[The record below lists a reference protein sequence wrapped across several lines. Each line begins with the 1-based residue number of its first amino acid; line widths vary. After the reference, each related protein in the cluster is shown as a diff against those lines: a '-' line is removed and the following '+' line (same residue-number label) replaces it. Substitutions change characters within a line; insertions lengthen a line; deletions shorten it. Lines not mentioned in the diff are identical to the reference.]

1 MLALPI
7 ALQMLLQSMLGM
19 ADVMMVSGLG
29 SEAVA
34 AVGLAAK
41 LHFLLLVVMG
51 GLATGCSVLVA
62 QYSGA
67 NKFSRCQRTL
77 AVTLVVG
84 VVLVMPFVL
93 LFGVA
98 PGIWLRWVNPD
109 PQVVELAAQY
119 LRITAPAL
127 LLIQVSITFEA
138 SLRALGNTTLPL
150 LAGALS
156 VVINVALNYVLI
168 FGHFGFPALG
178 VAGAAWGTLVARAL
192 QMLFIL
198 AWIYGRNHGFALRWS
213 HFQEALAGPV
223 IKRFVAFSLPLMVN
237 YGIWGLGN
245 ATYHVLTGY
254 AGTHALA
261 VMGVIVPIESAFF
274 ALFVGLANASAVMV
288 GRSLGADNQ
297 EEAWRLYKIFDRLT
311 VILVILLALLLWS
324 IRPWILGFFDQV
336 EEPAA
341 SLLNHTLMIFCA
353 LVWIKVMNMVRIIGV
368 LRAGGDNRFVLITD
382 VTVMWVIG
390 LPVVAFAI
398 FGLGLPFLFIY
409 ALMFLED
416 AFKFVP
422 AWWRIGKRRWM
433 KNLTRDD

>member
-1 MLALPI
+1 M
-7 ALQMLLQSMLGM
+7 
-19 ADVMMVSGLG
+19 
-29 SEAVA
+29 
-34 AVGLAAK
+34 
-41 LHFLLLVVMG
+41 
-51 GLATGCSVLVA
+51 
-62 QYSGA
+62 
-67 NKFSRCQRTL
+67 
-77 AVTLVVG
+77 VG

-98 PGIWLRWVNPD
+98 PGLWLRWVNPD

-237 YGIWGLGN
+237 YG
-245 ATYHVLTGY
+245 
-254 AGTHALA
+254 
-261 VMGVIVPIESAFF
+261 
-274 ALFVGLANASAVMV
+274 
-288 GRSLGADNQ
+288 
-297 EEAWRLYKIFDRLT
+297 
-311 VILVILLALLLWS
+311 
-324 IRPWILGFFDQV
+324 
-336 EEPAA
+336 
-341 SLLNHTLMIFCA
+341 
-353 LVWIKVMNMVRIIGV
+353 
-368 LRAGGDNRFVLITD
+368 
-382 VTVMWVIG
+382 
-390 LPVVAFAI
+390 
-398 FGLGLPFLFIY
+398 
-409 ALMFLED
+409 
-416 AFKFVP
+416 
-422 AWWRIGKRRWM
+422 
-433 KNLTRDD
+433 